1 MINRQKSHHSQHSLK
16 YPEIRIITRRT
27 IYSKLNGFKDLQ
39 IIRNH
44 FFCSSGHHF
53 RFILKGSAPK
63 STKNHYF
70 RIVQC
75 GNIQNPGQPLLM
87 DFQEFPVTDFYRP
100 VTVTLVEPVVRPFP
114 QVRCCTGDHI
124 HRVPIF
130 FRKRCRCRGIG
141 FEYNDSR
148 RIDAVIIVDR
158 ILHISV
164 RRIKSSPHFLR
175 IQAEIQRRTTA
186 QTFLLGRASL
196 GHTTSGIRR

>member
-1 MINRQKSHHSQHSLK
+1 MGKRSCHSL
-16 YPEIRIITRRT
+16 RIILKSSTAER
-27 IYSKLNGFKDLQ
+27 SQN
-39 IIRNH
+39 NH
-44 FFCSSGHHF
+44 FIAARHSH
-53 RFILKGSAPK
+53 
-63 STKNHYF
+63 
-70 RIVQC
+70 
-75 GNIQNPGQPLLM
+75 IQDPGQAFLMQCLLLCS
-87 DFQEFPVTDFYRP
+87 RHLNSII
-100 VTVTLVEPVVRPFP
+100 TVSGIHPIGRKQT
-114 QVRCCTGDHI
+114 QIRCCTGDHI

>member
-75 GNIQNPGQPLLM
+75 GNIQNPDQSLLI
-87 DFQEFPVTDFYRP
+87 DFKKFSITDLYSVITIIRIEPIAWSFP
-100 VTVTLVEPVVRPFP
+100 
-114 QVRCCTGDHI
+114 
-124 HRVPIF
+124 
-130 FRKRCRCRGIG
+130 
-141 FEYNDSR
+141 
-148 RIDAVIIVDR
+148 
-158 ILHISV
+158 
-164 RRIKSSPHFLR
+164 
-175 IQAEIQRRTTA
+175 
-186 QTFLLGRASL
+186 
-196 GHTTSGIRR
+196 